1 MAIFEIQGPDGEVY
15 EVDAPDETTA
25 VQAFQGFAGQ
35 PQQAPESEQA
45 LAARQDLGR
54 VFQDFDTANGAR
66 AQFEALPT
74 WKKPLVAAVDLAD
87 IASQGFGFRDKA
99 VAAARAPFTDQTYAQ
114 ELETQRG
121 MSNAA
126 RDRAGFAQYAADVAA
141 PAAVAKTGLTM
152 LGKGAD
158 FLTRSSLAALEGAGY
173 GGLAALGNDT
183 DLAEGLALG
192 GLGGLGGNAVGEFAT
207 GAVSKIASLFGAK
220 PKIPT
225 IDDLTAA
232 KKAAYDQADQAGV
245 AFSPVAVDRI
255 NKSVTTA
262 LTDMGFDPAIQPG
275 AAAALKRIQDLAGQN
290 VTLKGL
296 DTIRKV
302 ASNGYIPG
310 NKANNRAI
318 GLIIDSIDEV
328 VDNPQAADVL
338 MGNAQAGGGALKEAR
353 GLASRTA
360 KIERVED
367 AVSRADLRAA
377 STGSGGNAD
386 NATRQNLR
394 RLLEK
399 PRGFTPDE
407 RDALEA
413 VVRGTGGQ
421 NALRLA
427 GKLSPSGN
435 GLMAALGVGGAMVNP
450 MIGVASLAGMGSK
463 AVADRMTQANVKKL
477 TEIIAAGGSR
487 AATQAPKNSLQR
499 LTESKREAIARF
511 LAQLGAVSAVSP

>member
-1 MAIFEIQGPDGEVY
+1 MTPEQQKALAIARARRRRAE
-15 EVDAPDETTA
+15 
-25 VQAFQGFAGQ
+25 AGQ
-35 PQQAPESEQA
+35 QTPQPESEPA
-45 LAARQDLGR
+45 LAARQDMGKL
-54 VFQDFDTANGAR
+54 FQDFDTANGTR
-66 AQFEALPT
+66 AQFDALPT

-114 ELETQRG
+114 ELESQRN
-121 MSNAA
+121 MSQAA
-126 RDRAGFAQYAADVAA
+126 RDRAGTAAIAADVAA
-141 PAAVAKTGLTM
+141 PAAIARTGLTM
-152 LGKGAD
+152 FGKGAD

-183 DLAEGLALG
+183 DLAEGLAIG
-192 GLGGLGGNAVGEFAT
+192 GIGGVGGNALGEFAT
-207 GAVSKIASLFGAK
+207 GAVSKIAGLFGAK
-220 PKIPT
+220 PKIPS
-225 IDDLTAA
+225 IDDLNAA
-232 KKAAYDQADQAGV
+232 KKAAYEQADQAGV
-245 AFSPVAVDRI
+245 AFAPEAVERI
-255 NKSVTTA
+255 NQNVTAT
-262 LTDMGFDPAIQPG
+262 LTDMGFDPALQPG
-275 AAAALKRIQDLAGQN
+275 AAAALRRIQELQGQN

-310 NKANNRAI
+310 NKSNNMAI
-318 GLIIDSIDEV
+318 GQIIDAIDDV
-328 VDNPQAADVL
+328 VDNPQAADIL
-338 MGNAQAGGGALKEAR
+338 MGNAQLAGGALKEAR

-360 KIERVED
+360 KLERVED

-394 RLLEK
+394 KLLEK
-399 PRGFTPDE
+399 PRGFTSDE
-407 RDALEA
+407 RAALEA

-450 MIGVASLAGMGSK
+450 MIGAASLAGMGSK
-463 AVADRMTQANVKKL
+463 AFADRMTQANVKKL
-477 TEIIAAGGSR
+477 AEIIAAGGSR
-487 AATQAPKNSLQR
+487 AATQVPKNSVQR
-499 LTESKREAIARF
+499 LTEAKHEAIARF
-511 LAQLGAVSAVSP
+511 LAQIGAVGAVAP